1 MVQYPLHEI
10 LGGAHVHLDEWVLE
24 DHPLRAVEKSGFY
37 PPYDVMYF
45 MQHATCNKY
54 LFPDWRIE

>member
-24 DHPLRAVEKSGFY
+24 DHPLKAVEKSGFY
-37 PPYDVMYF
+37 PPYDVLYF
-45 MQHATCNKY
+45 MQHATCK
-54 LFPDWRIE
+54 

>member
-24 DHPLRAVEKSGFY
+24 DHPLKAVEQSGFY
-37 PPYDVMYF
+37 PPYDVLYF
-45 MQHATCNKY
+45 MQHATCK
-54 LFPDWRIE
+54 